1 MRRGSPVPVRSGL
14 SAILALAAAVAIAC
28 APHAAYAQDAGGG
41 AATIQEQVDGADPG
55 STVLVAPGTYANVSV
70 MIDKPITLAS
80 DPPGAAVLTGNSSV
94 AVLQGSGGPI
104 AVSGLVFRD
113 ISCPAG
119 GPGGSAVV
127 AVGPRPGGPG
137 SGQAATVSILNNTFD
152 GTCAAAVAAM
162 PAPAANGT
170 TAAPVSDV
178 DVSGNTFRDIGA
190 GAPDGMRPPPAVRLG
205 MPAQAPSGAQ
215 VADSTVSSNY
225 MFDLRGAAVQASG
238 ARGLAVAH
246 NHVEGSGSSA
256 VLVTSN
262 SSNVRIA
269 YNTVIGSA
277 APALSVW
284 ADSADVLIVG
294 NRISESAGA
303 LSMCAGSCEAGA
315 AEVEVAAADAAQP
328 AVRFHHNTLHASNE
342 GVLIDSAAA
351 PGAVDARANYYPGY
365 EPDASRL
372 AGVAAGSATAM
383 PAGSAPSRIGALL
396 AATDLPYFDGVVLD
410 AAVLDAAVRFSL
422 VQVESGGNLS
432 LEIVRRD
439 IRLADPLAAVSAL
452 AAGRDDARYYPI
464 LASQIASMRDA
475 IDSQGADAAVAAVR
489 DLSSPQEHYPFIINR
504 TGHVQA
510 NGANPDRIGVVS
522 PIASGDNPVP
532 FGSLLE
538 GLDAAP
544 AGADAWYDYR
554 IRNFVHE
561 GQPVESK
568 RSLLALHDLGTA
580 DRSDDLILGA
590 GYYPRPVNFSVG
602 PSASSSVEAVRGH
615 AGEAG
620 LVLVSPSSLSPDLA
634 LPDAVYRMA
643 PNDGLRAPRI
653 AEVMAAGGAR
663 DVVAIVQD
671 DAYGNAAYERIRAEF
686 DGLSQGSVLPK
697 VPFDASIGPGEWGP
711 AMSRANAMVSAASA
725 SDPGRGASVL
735 YIGFDPPFAG
745 AAAEALRYP
754 ALAGAQW
761 YSTDL
766 AGSSIVTGGGAPLDL
781 ALSTGL
787 RAVVFG
793 IEPSETTRA
802 VDAAIAARPGGGD
815 VGDPRIGYAYAAH
828 DAVLLLGSAI
838 AAGHSAAGPFASN
851 LHGLAAA
858 GLPGGALGGIA
869 FDGNGDLASPAT
881 FSTWTVSPDT
891 RRWAVVET
899 SAAGAAAAG
908 AAAMCS
914 ASLASDMLDLGSAG
928 PGQAGEPQ
936 RQMLSNAG
944 SAAITGVAV
953 SATAWSGGLPANA
966 TSFMAVPDGGSGE
979 GRFAPLE
986 PGASLLAGGD
996 SLAPASSLAIDYRL
1010 DLTGMDDLPPGA
1022 SPGAME
1028 QTVAYEV
1035 TCG

>member
-1 MRRGSPVPVRSGL
+1 MRVHNDGA
-14 SAILALAAAVAIAC
+14 AILALAIVAVVAIAY
-28 APHAAYAQDAGGG
+28 APPFAHAQDGGG
-41 AATIQEQVDGADPG
+41 AATIQGQVDGADAG
-55 STVLVAPGTYANVSV
+55 STVLVAPGTYANASV
-70 MIDKPITLAS
+70 TIDKPLTLAS
-80 DPPGAAVLTGNSSV
+80 DPPGAAVLTGNSSIV
-94 AVLQGSGGPI
+94 VRQGPGGPV
-104 AVSGLVFRD
+104 ALAGLVFRD
-113 ISCPAG
+113 IACPAG
-119 GPGGSAVV
+119 GPGGAAVV
-127 AVGPRPGGPG
+127 TVEARPGGAG
-137 SGQAATVSILNNTFD
+137 AGTVSVLNNTFD
-152 GTCAAAVAAM
+152 GTCAAAVSAA
-162 PAPAANGT
+162 PAAAANGT
-170 TAAPVSDV
+170 AAAPPASDV
-178 DVSGNTFRDIGA
+178 VVSGNTFRDIGA
-190 GAPDGMRPPPAVRLG
+190 GAPGDAPPPPAVRLG
-205 MPAQAPSGAQ
+205 MPAQMPSGGQ
-215 VADSTVSSNY
+215 VADSLVSSNY

-238 ARGLAVAH
+238 ARGLGVVH
-246 NHVEGSGSSA
+246 NHMEGSGSSA

-269 YNTVIGSA
+269 YNTVIGAA

-284 ADSADVLIVG
+284 ADSSDVVIVG

-303 LSMCAGSCEAGA
+303 LSVCAGRCEAGA
-315 AEVEVAAADAAQP
+315 AEVEVAAGDAAQP

-342 GVLIDSAAA
+342 GALMASDAA

-365 EPDASRL
+365 EPDPSRL
-372 AGVAAGSATAM
+372 AGAAGGDAAM
-383 PAGSAPSRIGALL
+383 PAGSAPSRVGALL

-422 VQVESGGNLS
+422 GQAEAGGNRS
-432 LEIVRRD
+432 LEIVRHD
-439 IRLADPLAAVSAL
+439 VRLADPIAAVSAL
-452 AAGRDDARYYPI
+452 ATGRDDARYYPI

-475 IDSQGADAAVAAVR
+475 IDAQGADAAVQAIRSLA
-489 DLSSPQEHYPFIINR
+489 SPQEHYPFILNR

-510 NGANPDRIGVVS
+510 NGANPDRVGVVS

-532 FGSLLE
+532 FASLLGE
-538 GLDAAP
+538 LDAAP

-568 RSLLALHDLGTA
+568 RSLLALHDLGTD

-590 GYYPRPVNFSVG
+590 GYYPRPVPLSVG
-602 PSASSSVEAVRGH
+602 PSASSSVEAVRGY

-643 PNDGLRAPRI
+643 PNDDLRAPRI
-653 AEVMAAGGAR
+653 AEVMAGGGAR

-697 VPFDASIGPGEWGP
+697 VPFDASIEPGEWGP
-711 AMSRANAMVSAASA
+711 AMARANAMVSAASA
-725 SDPGRGASVL
+725 SDPERGAAVL

-766 AGSSIVTGGGAPLDL
+766 AGSSVVTGGDAALDL

-793 IEPSETTRA
+793 IEPSAATRA

-815 VGDPRIGYAYAAH
+815 VGDPRIGYAYSAH

-881 FSTWTVSPDT
+881 FSTWTVSPET
-891 RRWAVVET
+891 RKWAIVET
-899 SAAGAAAAG
+899 SGADAAVT
-908 AAAMCS
+908 CS
-914 ASLASDMLDLGSAG
+914 ASLASDVLDLGSAG
-928 PGQAGEPQ
+928 PGQAGEPR
-936 RQMLSNAG
+936 RQVLSNSG
-944 SAAITGVAV
+944 SAPIAGVAI
-953 SATAWSGGLPANA
+953 SATVWSGGLPANA
-966 TSFMAVPDGGSGE
+966 TSFMAAPEGGGGE

-986 PGASLLAGGD
+986 SGSSLLAGGD
-996 SLAPASSLAIDYRL
+996 SLAPASSIAIDYRL
-1010 DLTGMDDLPPGA
+1010 DLTGMDDLPPGV

-1035 TCG
+1035 SCG

>member
-1 MRRGSPVPVRSGL
+1 MRSASG
-14 SAILALAAAVAIAC
+14 AILALAAAVAIAC

-41 AATIQEQVDGADPG
+41 ATIQDLVDRAGPG
-55 STVLVAPGTYANVSV
+55 GTVLVAPGTHVNVSV

-80 DPPGAAVLTGNSSV
+80 DPPGAAVFTGNSSI
-94 AVLQGSGGPI
+94 AVLQGLGGPV

-127 AVGPRPGGPG
+127 AVEPRSGGLG

-162 PAPAANGT
+162 PAAAAANGT
-170 TAAPVSDV
+170 AAAPVSDM
-178 DVSGNTFRDIGA
+178 DVSGNTFRGIGA
-190 GAPDGMRPPPAVRLG
+190 GAPDGMQPPPAVRLG

-225 MFDLRGAAVQASG
+225 LFDLRGAAVQASG

-262 SSNVRIA
+262 SSGVRIA
-269 YNTVIGSA
+269 YNTVIGAA
-277 APALSVW
+277 APAISAW
-284 ADSADVLIVG
+284 ADSADVVIVG

-303 LSMCAGSCEAGA
+303 LSVCAGMCTAGA
-315 AEVEVAAADAAQP
+315 AEVEVAAAADAEQP
-328 AVRFHHNTLHASNE
+328 SVRFHHNTLHASNE

-351 PGAVDARANYYPGY
+351 PGAVDARANYYP
-365 EPDASRL
+365 ENDPDPSRL

-422 VQVESGGNLS
+422 GQVESGGNLS
-432 LEIVRRD
+432 LEIARRD
-439 IRLADPLAAVSAL
+439 IRLADPLAAVSDL

-464 LASQIASMRDA
+464 LASQIDSMRDA
-475 IDSQGADAAVAAVR
+475 IDAQGAGAAVEAIR
-489 DLSSPQEHYPFIINR
+489 SLGSPQEHYPFIINR

-510 NGANPDRIGVVS
+510 NGANPDRSGVVS

-538 GLDAAP
+538 ALDAAP

-602 PSASSSVEAVRGH
+602 PSASSSVEAVRGYA
-615 AGEAG
+615 AGAG

-686 DGLSQGSVLPK
+686 DGISQGSVLPK

-711 AMSRANAMVSAASA
+711 AMARANAMASAASA

-793 IEPSETTRA
+793 IEPSAATRA

-828 DAVLLLGSAI
+828 DAVLLLGTAL
-838 AAGHSAAGPFASN
+838 AAGHSTAGSFASN

-899 SAAGAAAAG
+899 AGADAAAI
-908 AAAMCS
+908 CS

-936 RQMLSNAG
+936 RQSLSNAG
-944 SAAITGVAV
+944 SAAITGIAI

-966 TSFMAVPDGGSGE
+966 TSFMAVPEGGSGA
-979 GRFAPLE
+979 GRFAPIE

-996 SLAPASSLAIDYRL
+996 ALAPASSVAIDYRL
-1010 DLTGMDDLPPGA
+1010 DLTGMEDLPPGA
-1022 SPGAME
+1022 SPGQMT
-1028 QTVAYEV
+1028 QTVMYEV
-1035 TCG
+1035 SCG